1 MSSFT
6 ATLSAPALGRARVV
20 AGLPSQLSS
29 VLESQADEDEAP
41 QSESIA
47 ESDYSIVQ
55 ELAVEVEVQHATIVS
70 LSTNE
75 TPAGPVSSLDPP
87 CPAESESATSKPHA
101 VQHPNSEAASNNS
114 DVPVSVA
121 DQAQMQS
128 SVSAVRAALQAL
140 TAAQQAA
147 KPAFKR
153 RTSVNVG
160 QLAVS
165 EPQASA
171 ADVVALAPGDEA
183 TQRRKELS
191 GLGIDVSQR
200 LKMFQQSADS
210 NKTPSKFK

>member
-1 MSSFT
+1 
-6 ATLSAPALGRARVV
+6 
-20 AGLPSQLSS
+20 
-29 VLESQADEDEAP
+29 
-41 QSESIA
+41 
-47 ESDYSIVQ
+47 
-55 ELAVEVEVQHATIVS
+55 
-70 LSTNE
+70 
-75 TPAGPVSSLDPP
+75 
-87 CPAESESATSKPHA
+87 
-101 VQHPNSEAASNNS
+101 
-114 DVPVSVA
+114 
-121 DQAQMQS
+121 MQS